1 MAAALVA
8 YLHYL
13 SIFALFALLSIEH
26 VLFKAPLDL
35 SRARSLMIT
44 DIAYGICAGVVLA
57 TGVARVLW
65 FAKGTDYY
73 LGNSL
78 FHAKV
83 GLFILVGLLSILPT
97 YVFFN
102 WRNAVQ
108 AGQVP
113 EPSPRQLRL
122 VTWTIRLEL
131 LLLLVIPLLAA
142 LMARGY
148 GVINAG

>member
-1 MAAALVA
+1 MLSAFTA

-13 SIFALFALLSIEH
+13 SIFALFALLSVEH

-35 SRARSLMIT
+35 RRARSLMLT
-44 DIAYGICAGVVLA
+44 DIAYGACAGLVLA
-57 TGVARVLW
+57 TGIARVLW
-65 FAKGTDYY
+65 FGKGWNYY

-97 YVFFN
+97 VVFFN
-102 WRNAVQ
+102 WRNALQ

-113 EPSPRQLRL
+113 QPSSRQVRL
-122 VTWTIRLEL
+122 VTWVIRLEL
-131 LLLLVIPLLAA
+131 LLLLLIPLLAV
-142 LMARGY
+142 LMARGH
-148 GVINAG
+148 GVIG

>member
-1 MAAALVA
+1 MAAAFVA

-35 SRARSLMIT
+35 SRARSLMLT
-44 DIAYGICAGVVLA
+44 DLAYGICAVLVLA
-57 TGVARVLW
+57 TGIARMLW
-65 FAKGTDYY
+65 FGKGTAYY
-73 LGNSL
+73 MSNSL

-83 GLFILVGLLSILPT
+83 GLFILVGVLSILPT
-97 YVFFN
+97 LVFIK
-102 WRNAVQ
+102 WRKTVK

-113 EPSPRQLRL
+113 EPSVQQVHL
-122 VTWTIRLEL
+122 VTWSIRLEL
-131 LLLLVIPLLAA
+131 LALLFIPLLAT

-148 GVINAG
+148 GVIAAG

>member
-1 MAAALVA
+1 MTTAIVA

-44 DIAYGICAGVVLA
+44 DIAYGICAGLVLL
-57 TGVARVLW
+57 TGAARVLW
-65 FAKGTDYY
+65 FGKGTAYY
-73 LGNSL
+73 QGNSL

-83 GLFILVGLLSILPT
+83 GLFILAALLSILPT
-97 YVFFN
+97 WVFFN
-102 WRNAVQ
+102 WRNAVR
-108 AGQVP
+108 AGQAP
-113 EPSPRQLRL
+113 TPSPRQMKL
-122 VTWTIRLEL
+122 VTWSIRLEL

-148 GVINAG
+148 GVIAAG

>member
-1 MAAALVA
+1 MLSAFAA

-13 SIFALFALLSIEH
+13 SIFALFALLSVEH

-35 SRARSLMIT
+35 RRARSLMLT
-44 DIAYGICAGVVLA
+44 DIAYGACAGLVLA
-57 TGVARVLW
+57 TGIARVLW
-65 FAKGTDYY
+65 FGKGWNYY

-97 YVFFN
+97 VVFFN

-113 EPSPRQLRL
+113 QPSSRQVRL
-122 VTWTIRLEL
+122 VTWVIRLEL
-131 LLLLVIPLLAA
+131 LLLLLIPLLAV
-142 LMARGY
+142 LMARGH
-148 GVINAG
+148 GVIG

>member
-1 MAAALVA
+1 MLSAFAA

-13 SIFALFALLSIEH
+13 SIFALFALLSVEH

-35 SRARSLMIT
+35 RRARSLMLT
-44 DIAYGICAGVVLA
+44 DIAYGACAGLVLA
-57 TGVARVLW
+57 TGIARVLW
-65 FAKGTDYY
+65 FGKGWNYY

-97 YVFFN
+97 VVFFN

-113 EPSPRQLRL
+113 QPSSRQVRL
-122 VTWTIRLEL
+122 VTWVIRLEL
-131 LLLLVIPLLAA
+131 LLLLLIPLLAV
-142 LMARGY
+142 LLARGH
-148 GVINAG
+148 GVIG

>member
-1 MAAALVA
+1 MAAAFVA

-44 DIAYGICAGVVLA
+44 DLAYGICAVLVLA
-57 TGVARVLW
+57 TGIARVLW
-65 FAKGTDYY
+65 FGKGAAYY
-73 LGNSL
+73 MCNSL

-83 GLFILVGLLSILPT
+83 GLFVLVGLLSILPT
-97 YVFFN
+97 VVFIK
-102 WRNAVQ
+102 WRSAVK

-113 EPSPRQLRL
+113 KPSARQVRL
-122 VTWTIRLEL
+122 VTWSIRLEL
-131 LLLLVIPLLAA
+131 LALLVIPLLAA

-148 GVINAG
+148 GVIATG